1 MHRTITILFAI
12 LVLALGAA
20 PAVYAAGHNQL
31 EVVVYRDNPGQHG
44 PTQEL
49 VKQWAEENNTTVKI
63 TMAGHST
70 RRTIITTALEGASGP
85 DILIMANFEGFLYGD
100 GLMDIS
106 DLAEEIGKANGGW
119 YDISV
124 SMGKI
129 DGVWKALPIYNY
141 PHMMLYRRDMFE
153 AAGVSVPDTWAD
165 FRKTLQGL
173 KDSKAVKATPFGIS
187 IGRSFDG
194 QQFLVALILSHGG
207 KVLSDDG
214 SKVVFNSP
222 ETVAALKYVIDLYK
236 DGLIDPTTPGWN
248 DGTNNQA
255 LLSGR
260 MAITFNSNSIKLQ
273 AKREFQDLYP
283 DIGTAIYPKGP
294 VKRAS
299 NPNVFSYGIRKTT
312 KQPDKAKQLLAFLF
326 RKDNYAKV
334 LTATEGA
341 VGVSLQGFENLDV
354 WKDPDNATNLKAQPS
369 SYMYTIPS
377 AKSAE
382 IFNNYVIIDMVAD
395 VLVNGKT
402 PEEAV
407 AKAAS
412 TMEKILLA
420 K

>member
-1 MHRTITILFAI
+1 MRRTLILLFTITL
-12 LVLALGAA
+12 LVTGGSQVVVAA
-20 PAVYAAGHNQL
+20 DNQL
-31 EVVVYRDNPGQHG
+31 EIVVYRDNPGQHE

-49 VKQWAEENNTTVKI
+49 VKKWATENNMDVKI
-63 TMAGHST
+63 SMAGHST
-70 RRTIITTALEGASGP
+70 RRTILTTALEGASGP
-85 DILIMANFEGFLYGD
+85 DILIMANFEGFLYGK
-100 GLMDIS
+100 GLMDLT
-106 DLAEEIGKANGGW
+106 DLAEKIGKANGGW

-141 PHMMLYRRDMFE
+141 PHMMLYRKDVFK
-153 AAGVSVPDTWAD
+153 AVDKDVPDTWEE
-165 FRKTLQGL
+165 FRSLLQAI
-173 KDSKAVKATPFGIS
+173 KDSKEIKMSPFGIS

-194 QQFLVALILSHGG
+194 QQFLIALILSHGG

-222 ETVAALKYVIDLYK
+222 ETVQALKYVIDLYN

-255 LLSGR
+255 LLSSR
-260 MAITFNSNSIKLQ
+260 TAITFNSNSIKLQ
-273 AKREFQDLYP
+273 ATKDFPDLNP
-283 DIGTAIYPKGP
+283 NIGTAIYPKGP
-294 VKRAS
+294 KIRAS

-312 KQPDKAKQLLAFLF
+312 KNPEKAKQLLEYLF
-326 RKDNYAKV
+326 QRDNYARV
-334 LTATEGA
+334 LTETEGA
-341 VGVSLQGFENLDV
+341 VGVSLKGFTDLKV
-354 WKDPDNATNLKAQPS
+354 WDDPDNATNLKAQPS
-369 SYMYTIPS
+369 SYMYTMPS

-382 IFNNYVIIDMVAD
+382 VYNNYVIIDMVAD

-407 AKAAS
+407 ANATEK
-412 TMEKILLA
+412 MEKIFYA

>member
-1 MHRTITILFAI
+1 MRRTLTIFIAI
-12 LVLALGAA
+12 LLLALGSA
-20 PAVYAAGHNQL
+20 PAHAADDDQL
-31 EVVVYRDNPGQHG
+31 EIVVYRDNPGQHG

-49 VKQWAEENNTTVKI
+49 VKQWAKETNTEVKI

-85 DILIMANFEGFLYGD
+85 DILIMANFEGFLYGN

-141 PHMMLYRRDMFE
+141 PHMMLYRRDMFKS
-153 AAGVSVPDTWAD
+153 AGQDVPDTWED
-165 FRKTLQGL
+165 FRNTLKAL
-173 KDSKAVKATPFGIS
+173 KDSTGVKATPFGIS

-222 ETVAALKYVIDLYK
+222 ETVAALKYVINLYN
-236 DGLIDPTTPGWN
+236 DGLMDPTTPGWN

-260 MAITFNSNSIKLQ
+260 TAITFNSNSIKLQ
-273 AKREFQDLYP
+273 AKREFKDLYP

-294 VKRAS
+294 DKRAS

-312 KQPDKAKQLLAFLF
+312 KHSEKAKQLLAYLF

-334 LTATEGA
+334 LTETEGA
-341 VGVSLQGFENLDV
+341 VGVSLKGFEDLDV

-369 SYMYTIPS
+369 SYMYTLPS

-407 AKAAS
+407 EKAAM

>member
-1 MHRTITILFAI
+1 MRNTLMIFLAI
-12 LVLALGAA
+12 LVLALGNA
-20 PAVYAAGHNQL
+20 PAYAADGGQL
-31 EVVVYRDNPGQHG
+31 EIVVYRDNPGQHG

-49 VKQWAEENNTTVKI
+49 VKQWAKENNTKVKI

-85 DILIMANFEGFLYGD
+85 DILIMANFEGFLYGK
-100 GLMDIS
+100 GLMDLS
-106 DLAEEIGKANGGW
+106 DLADEIGKANGGW

-124 SMGKI
+124 SMGMI

-141 PHMMLYRRDMFE
+141 PHMMLYRRDMFKT
-153 AAGVSVPDTWAD
+153 AGVDVPDTWED
-165 FRKTLQGL
+165 FRKTLQSI
-173 KDSKAVKATPFGIS
+173 KDAKYVKATPFGIS

-194 QQFLVALILSHGG
+194 QQFLIALILSHGG

-222 ETVAALKYVIDLYK
+222 ETLAALKYVIGLYK
-236 DGLIDPTTPGWN
+236 DGLMDPTTPGWN

-260 MAITFNSNSIKLQ
+260 TAITFNSNSIKLQ
-273 AKREFQDLYP
+273 AKREFQNLYP
-283 DIGTAIYPKGP
+283 NIGTAIYPKGP

-312 KQPDKAKQLLAFLF
+312 KQPEKAKQLLAYLF
-326 RKDNYAKV
+326 RKDNYSKV
-334 LTATEGA
+334 LTETEGA
-341 VGVSLQGFENLDV
+341 VGVSLKGFTDLDV

-369 SYMYTIPS
+369 SYMYTLPS

-382 IFNNYVIIDMVAD
+382 IFNSYVIIDMVAD

-402 PEEAV
+402 PEAAV
-407 AKAAS
+407 EKAAK
-412 TMEKILLA
+412 TMEKIFMA